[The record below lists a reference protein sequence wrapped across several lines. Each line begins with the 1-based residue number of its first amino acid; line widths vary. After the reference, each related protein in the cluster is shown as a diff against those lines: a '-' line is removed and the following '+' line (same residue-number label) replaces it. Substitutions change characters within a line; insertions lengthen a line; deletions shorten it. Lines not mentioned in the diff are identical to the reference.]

1 MIVSK
6 AFNLRDSWAPINP
19 KTLLSMIHDDHRG
32 HVDRW
37 NVVELQRIYTGGCS
51 FRTYIVSSEGGS
63 LYYLS
68 LTKRQSIPARLRDL
82 EHIAGLHGGRVYP
95 CELSGGPGIHFPQDA
110 GADVCDV
117 ITTAL
122 DRGLVGAQ
130 VSPVPRG
137 FIVQW
142 PHLRGAAA

>member
-1 MIVSK
+1 MIVSQ
-6 AFNLRDSWAPINP
+6 AFNLRDNWARIDAR
-19 KTLLSMIHDDHRG
+19 TVLSMIREDHAASI
-32 HVDRW
+32 DRW
-37 NVVELQRIYTGGCS
+37 TVKELHRVYTAGSNLRS
-51 FRTYIVSSEGGS
+51 FIASSEGGC
-63 LYYLS
+63 LYYLT
-68 LTKRQSIPARLRDL
+68 LTKKQGISARMRDL

-95 CELSGGPGIHFPQDA
+95 CELQGGPGIHFPQDM

-117 ITTAL
+117 ITTAM

-142 PHLRGAAA
+142 PHLQGVAA